1 MSSLPAPTTHAGL
14 LDEPFPR
21 ASTLLQSWLDG
32 QPHLELGAVTAA
44 RARAALAAPSEAGLR
59 DALLSFLRQPP
70 SESTGMDDSIARLR
84 QLQMRYEHLMGQRVT
99 AV

>member
-1 MSSLPAPTTHAGL
+1 VRDLLITDAHRHAANL
-14 LDEPFPR
+14 
-21 ASTLLQSWLDG
+21 LLQ
-32 QPHLELGAVTAA
+32 LEAAWREKEDLILVGAYQKGSDPLVDAA
-44 RARAALAAPSEAGLR
+44 IGLR